1 MCLRLFSRS
10 SHPNPSN
17 FPTFSFH
24 FLWLIVVP
32 ILFLVA
38 PEAAFAQGA
47 IRILSHQ
54 FDPDDITIGT
64 PIRLRLQIEADKSL
78 HIYLD
83 PMKINE
89 QEHLERDKPQVRQI
103 TSDGL
108 PIGKVRYEA
117 IYPLR
122 AFTTGTHTLLPITI
136 KYTGADGDTGSIQTP
151 AYLFEVRSVKSPG
164 TTELKGIKGP
174 WSAPPNWF
182 LYISVVLLLIIIVG
196 MVGLLYLRKRAK
208 PIDLQSEVASQ
219 RQPHEIAYEQLGR
232 IEGMNWIAQGK
243 MKGYHTEISHVM
255 RQYIAARYHI
265 PALELTTEELLDRL
279 QPEEMPRERVQQ
291 FFTNCDLVKFA
302 RYSPTKPE
310 AHERMEEARRIVDET
325 KQSRI
330 GQDGEQEGEIN
341 EDL

>member
-10 SHPNPSN
+10 SHPNPPDLPS
-17 FPTFSFH
+17 FPSFL
-24 FLWLIVVP
+24 LWLIVVP
-32 ILFLVA
+32 ILFLAV
-38 PEAAFAQGA
+38 PEAVFAQEA
-47 IRILSHQ
+47 IRILSHR

-64 PIRLRLQIEADKSL
+64 PVQLRLQIEADESL

-83 PMKINE
+83 PMTVSE
-89 QEHLERDKPQVRQI
+89 QEHLEGDKPQVKHIR
-103 TSDGL
+103 SEDV

-122 AFTTGTHTLLPITI
+122 AFTTGTHTLPPITI

-196 MVGLLYLRKRAK
+196 AVGLLYLRKRAK
-208 PIDLQSEVASQ
+208 PVDLQSEVVSQ
-219 RQPHEIAYEQLGR
+219 RQPHEIAYERLGW

-243 MKGYHTEISHVM
+243 MKVYHTEISHVL

-279 QPEEMPRERVQQ
+279 QTEDTPRERVQQ

-302 RYSPTKPE
+302 RYGPTKPE

-330 GQDGEQEGEIN
+330 GQEREQEGKIDEN
-341 EDL
+341 L

>member
-10 SHPNPSN
+10 SHPNFPDLPS
-17 FPTFSFH
+17 FFSFL
-24 FLWLIVVP
+24 LWLIVVP
-32 ILFLVA
+32 ILFLVSLGA
-38 PEAAFAQGA
+38 VFAQGD

-64 PIRLRLQIEADKSL
+64 PVQLRLQIEADESL

-83 PMKINE
+83 PMKVNE
-89 QEHLERDKPQVRQI
+89 QEHIETDKPQVKQI
-103 TSDGL
+103 KSDSM
-108 PIGKVRYEA
+108 PMGKVRYEA
-117 IYPLR
+117 IYSLR
-122 AFTTGTHTLLPITI
+122 AFTTGTHTLPPITI

-182 LYISVVLLLIIIVG
+182 LYTLVVLLLIIIVG
-196 MVGLLYLRKRAK
+196 TVGLLYLRKRAK

-219 RQPHEIAYEQLGR
+219 RQPHEIAYEQLDR

-243 MKGYHTEISHVM
+243 MKVYHTEISHVM
-255 RQYIAARYHI
+255 RRYIAARYHI
-265 PALELTTEELLDRL
+265 PALELTTEELLNRL
-279 QPEEMPRERVQQ
+279 QPEDMPRERVQQ

-310 AHERMEEARRIVDET
+310 THERMEEARRIVDET

-330 GQDGEQEGEIN
+330 GQDGEQEGEIDEN
-341 EDL
+341 L

>member
-1 MCLRLFSRS
+1 MCLRFFSRAS
-10 SHPNPSN
+10 QLNLPN

-32 ILFLVA
+32 TLFLVVPGA
-38 PEAAFAQGA
+38 VFAQGA

-64 PIRLRLQIEADKSL
+64 PIQLRLQIEVNENL
-78 HIYLD
+78 HIFLD
-83 PMKINE
+83 SIEVGE
-89 QEHLERDKPQVRQI
+89 QEHLEADKPQVKQI
-103 TSDGL
+103 KSEDM
-108 PIGKVRYEA
+108 PVGKVRYEA

-122 AFTTGTHTLLPITI
+122 AFTLGTHTLPPITI
-136 KYTGADGDTGSIQTP
+136 KYTGADGETGNIQTP
-151 AYLFEVRSVKSPG
+151 AYLFEVLSVKSPG

-182 LYISVVLLLIIIVG
+182 LYILVVLLLIIVVG
-196 MVGLLYLRKRAK
+196 AVVLLYLRKRAK
-208 PIDLQSEVASQ
+208 PIDLQSEVVSQ

-232 IEGMNWIAQGK
+232 IQGMNWIAQGK
-243 MKGYHTEISHVM
+243 MKVYHTEISHVI

-279 QPEEMPRERVQQ
+279 QAEDMPRERVQR

-310 AHERMEEARRIVDET
+310 AHERMEDARRIVDET
-325 KQSRI
+325 KQSGI
-330 GQDGEQEGEIN
+330 GLDGEQEGEIN
-341 EDL
+341 ENL